1 MDRIV
6 SRLLWNVAPSALVL
20 VILYLAVCGENGY
33 LRERE
38 LDQQLRKDARHLDV
52 IRSENAALAREVERL
67 RGDPETQVRAV
78 AEDLLLVPEH
88 STVYRFPV
96 GTP

>member
-6 SRLLWNVAPSALVL
+6 SRLLWTVAPTVLVG

-33 LRERE
+33 LKQRE
-38 LDQQLRKDARHLDV
+38 LETRLRKDELHLAV
-52 IRSENAALAREVERL
+52 VKASNASLAREVVRL
-67 RGDPETQVRAV
+67 RTDKETQVRAA
-78 AEDLLLVPEH
+78 AEDLLLVPPH
-88 STVYRFPV
+88 STVYRFPA